1 MKKKQENQ
9 KRGCGGKKNSVQEL
23 LSIQYF
29 TKYGLMTEHGEMVFF
44 QIAPTNISV
53 LSYENIERKINHL
66 QGLISMHPD
75 MEIVC
80 TDSCECFDGNR
91 EYLRRRASE
100 ESNRQVRSILEQDRE
115 MLSQMQSEMSNARQ
129 FYLVMRFKNM
139 KPDMVFSA
147 INEARKRMSEKGF
160 ETHRLTK
167 PELKKWVDYALAN
180 DTLILFDA
188 AYEAFIQED
197 DVPHSIYEIKGAKK
211 CAIEFRSFSKTAGF
225 TGVRCGY
232 TVVPKELT
240 AATLEGERISLNK
253 LWNRRQCTKFNG
265 TSYIT
270 QRAAEAIYTPEGK
283 RQIKETIGYYM
294 NNARTMKEGLEMAGL
309 KVYGGVN
316 APYIW
321 LKTPNGVS
329 SWKFFE
335 QMLYEANVVG
345 TPGVGFGPSGEGYI
359 RLTAFGTHEDCVEA
373 MRRIRNWLI

>member
-160 ETHRLTK
+160 ETHRLTR
-167 PELKKWVDYALAN
+167 PELKRFL
-180 DTLILFDA
+180 
-188 AYEAFIQED
+188 
-197 DVPHSIYEIKGAKK
+197 
-211 CAIEFRSFSKTAGF
+211 
-225 TGVRCGY
+225 
-232 TVVPKELT
+232 
-240 AATLEGERISLNK
+240 
-253 LWNRRQCTKFNG
+253 
-265 TSYIT
+265 
-270 QRAAEAIYTPEGK
+270 AIY
-283 RQIKETIGYYM
+283 
-294 NNARTMKEGLEMAGL
+294 LEASMDGDKL
-309 KVYGGVN
+309 PDMDG
-316 APYIW
+316 
-321 LKTPNGVS
+321 S
-329 SWKFFE
+329 
-335 QMLYEANVVG
+335 Q
-345 TPGVGFGPSGEGYI
+345 YI
-359 RLTAFGTHEDCVEA
+359 REA
-373 MRRIRNWLI
+373 LKKDEKKGSA

>member
-1 MKKKQENQ
+1 MKKKQGNQ

-53 LSYENIERKINHL
+53 LSYENIERKI
-66 QGLISMHPD
+66 
-75 MEIVC
+75 IVC

-167 PELKKWVDYALAN
+167 PELKRFL
-180 DTLILFDA
+180 
-188 AYEAFIQED
+188 
-197 DVPHSIYEIKGAKK
+197 
-211 CAIEFRSFSKTAGF
+211 
-225 TGVRCGY
+225 
-232 TVVPKELT
+232 
-240 AATLEGERISLNK
+240 
-253 LWNRRQCTKFNG
+253 
-265 TSYIT
+265 
-270 QRAAEAIYTPEGK
+270 AIY
-283 RQIKETIGYYM
+283 
-294 NNARTMKEGLEMAGL
+294 LEASMDGDKL
-309 KVYGGVN
+309 PDMDG
-316 APYIW
+316 
-321 LKTPNGVS
+321 S
-329 SWKFFE
+329 
-335 QMLYEANVVG
+335 Q
-345 TPGVGFGPSGEGYI
+345 YI
-359 RLTAFGTHEDCVEA
+359 REA
-373 MRRIRNWLI
+373 LKKDEKKRGA